1 MKPLIIKKTKFEAIE
16 PFFFS
21 LLALVLMRETAIVE
35 YESVTH
41 AFDYGWNHADALL
54 LVMFFICAL
63 RGIVYFI
70 EGLFQVFTPAPVL
83 SIYERAIACHLP
95 YTNKKVFLSLY
106 RVQDIQVK
114 TQGKKSILQFDID
127 DAMYF
132 SPVRINSGN
141 INRQSWE
148 IQVPRSYVERTEDLL
163 EVINFRK
170 EASYH
175 VESVRENYM
184 LILAVL
190 LANKKK
196 ELQPFI
202 QQIGKI
208 LYWLGQKEVE
218 WTKVKREH
226 ERIIKLEEIVERA
239 PLTHQQTL
247 MMREIHAAI
256 ADAREK
262 MEESMAQVDEK
273 EKDEESD

>member
-16 PFFFS
+16 PFSFS
-21 LLALVLMRETAIVE
+21 LLAIVLMRETAIVE
-35 YESVTH
+35 YESITH
-41 AFDYGWNHADALL
+41 AFDYGWSSADATLRI
-54 LVMFFICAL
+54 MFFICAL
-63 RGIVYFI
+63 RGIMYLI
-70 EGLFQVFTPAPVL
+70 EGFFQVFTPAPVL

-106 RVQDIQVK
+106 RIQDIQVK
-114 TQGKKSILQFDID
+114 TQGKKKILQFDID

-170 EASYH
+170 EASHH
-175 VESVRENYM
+175 VESVRENYL

-208 LYWLGQKEVE
+208 LYWLELKEVE

-239 PLTHQQTL
+239 PLSHQRQCF
-247 MMREIHAAI
+247 
-256 ADAREK
+256 
-262 MEESMAQVDEK
+262 QQ
-273 EKDEESD
+273 